1 MENSTLKFRI
11 KKEIEK
17 LISESCA
24 TPQSTE
30 KFETLH
36 VSLLKKHYNAVD
48 VSIDYH
54 RKRVAMDIVMD
65 DNYFEPSK
73 VNMTLP
79 TLHANLFFKNLSD
92 FLNSCIVM
100 DTESMGF
107 YAGLLRTY
115 TKKEVKLTMA

>member
-1 MENSTLKFRI
+1 MENSTLKLKI
-11 KKEIEK
+11 KSEIEK

-24 TPQSTE
+24 NPQSTK

-36 VSLLKKHYNAVD
+36 VALLKKHYNAAD

-54 RKRVAMDIVMD
+54 RKRIVLDIVMD
-65 DNYFEPSK
+65 DTFYKPSK

-79 TLHANLFFKNLSD
+79 ILHANLFFKNLKD
-92 FLNSCIVM
+92 FLKSCIVT

-107 YAGLLRTY
+107 YAGLLRTF
-115 TKKEVKLTMA
+115 TNKEVKLTAA